1 MGGSW
6 QSDLAVETLVYTAG
20 SGQLFVRT
28 DTGALYA
35 AAADADESVLR
46 AAQQGFRGLSCQ
58 FSGEAY
64 AVYPETLLFDRETLS
79 LPLLK
84 AGSIDLFD
92 PQSGTGLEDLL
103 DAFGFTPYA
112 NYYSE
117 QNDRVR
123 VFVDDRCV

>member
-1 MGGSW
+1 MRFIRKRCC
-6 QSDLAVETLVYTAG
+6 LI
-20 SGQLFVRT
+20 
-28 DTGALYA
+28 
-35 AAADADESVLR
+35 
-46 AAQQGFRGLSCQ
+46 
-58 FSGEAY
+58 
-64 AVYPETLLFDRETLS
+64 RETLS

-123 VFVDDRCV
+123 VFVDDVSTLRVNAAGLIQYAAGADSTVRAYDAGGGRRPCRAGRPA